1 MFWVGQISTTK
12 QLARKST
19 LSNRHSSVFWGASRL
34 LVTRMLSRCKGTKC
48 QVCQAVRDLE
58 HMVDN
63 ALPICIMS
71 RLLNE
76 ETKYLS
82 PSKLQIV
89 SVDRRSLCV
98 IPNIA
103 TENRQATTNSTTDR
117 TRLRHVKCITLRKGG
132 RVLKNLRLHQTSQE
146 GKFAFRRIRTGTGR
160 MWSQRVALPKDLH
173 AWAEIPCENE
183 AILHVAMT
191 RFPVAYPKI

>member
-1 MFWVGQISTTK
+1 MFWVGQISTTN

-19 LSNRHSSVFWGASRL
+19 LSNRHSSCFSGASRPS
-34 LVTRMLSRCKGTKC
+34 VTRMLSRCKGTKC
-48 QVCQAVRDLE
+48 QVRQVVHYLE
-58 HMVDN
+58 HMVNN
-63 ALPICIMS
+63 ALQICIMS
-71 RLLNE
+71 HLLSE
-76 ETKYLS
+76 EMKYLP

-89 SVDRRSLCV
+89 IVAECSLCV

-103 TENRQATTNSTTDR
+103 TENRQAATDSTTDR
-117 TRLRHVKCITLRKGG
+117 TRLRHAKCITLRKGG
-132 RVLKNLRLHQTSQE
+132 RVLGNQRLHQTSQE